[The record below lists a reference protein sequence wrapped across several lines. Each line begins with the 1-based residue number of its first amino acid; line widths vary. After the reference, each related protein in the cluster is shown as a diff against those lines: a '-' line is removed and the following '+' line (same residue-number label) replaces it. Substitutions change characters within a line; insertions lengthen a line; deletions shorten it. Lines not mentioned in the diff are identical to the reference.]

1 MRTYRNL
8 LHRRSKEQAQP
19 AAGVYDPR
27 FGHRFGTGV
36 MRDGDRLSLIPLVT
50 PVAKGDRRRRERQG
64 DNAGAENGAE
74 DGFVSRCFNDNNI
87 R

>member
-1 MRTYRNL
+1 M
-8 LHRRSKEQAQP
+8 
-19 AAGVYDPR
+19 GDV
-27 FGHRFGTGV
+27 
-36 MRDGDRLSLIPLVT
+36 DRLSLIPLVT